1 MPDVAND
8 CKKSEVSINTQF
20 KKKERK
26 SEKDFMAVIM
36 VQAWKGSLTTMNYK
50 SHDALD
56 LAHLKYADSV
66 NFVSNYSL
74 Q

>member
-8 CKKSEVSINTQF
+8 CKKSEVSINTQFF

-36 VQAWKGSLTTMNYK
+36 VQA
-50 SHDALD
+50 
-56 LAHLKYADSV
+56 
-66 NFVSNYSL
+66 
-74 Q
+74 

>member
-8 CKKSEVSINTQF
+8 CKKSEVSINTQL

-36 VQAWKGSLTTMNYK
+36 VQA
-50 SHDALD
+50 
-56 LAHLKYADSV
+56 
-66 NFVSNYSL
+66 
-74 Q
+74 